1 MLSANTSAV
10 TVTIV
15 LNIRKLVSFLISV
28 WLFGNPMGGL
38 MKLGAAIVFGA
49 GALYG
54 WETTSRI
61 PNRRKAQEQQMNGKL
76 QSEKEK

>member
-1 MLSANTSAV
+1 
-10 TVTIV
+10 VTIV

-61 PNRRKAQEQQMNGKL
+61 PNSRKAQEQQMNVMVL
-76 QSEKEK
+76 SEKEK